1 MQQQAK
7 EFVAKY
13 SLVSVAADYPRGLNK
28 QYEELFLAI
37 FGRVPECS
45 GCSRGRDDWKLL
57 NNYSTT
63 GLTTTTKMSNSRYK
77 LKENCMPY
85 CASSHAYLMQKTLT
99 DEAAVRFLAQSPA
112 LKKHFAVLPEG
123 WEDEVKA
130 FQEKQPAAPAAEVEV
145 TQETAVV
152 NEPATGDEV
161 TTVTEETP
169 AEPAKA
175 ETPIEEK
182 QPAAPAKNPFKKRR

>member
-7 EFVAKY
+7 EFIAKY

-28 QYEELFLAI
+28 QYEDLFKSI
-37 FGRVPECS
+37 FNRVPDCS
-45 GCSRGRDDWKLL
+45 GCKKGRDDWQLL
-57 NNYSTT
+57 RNYSTT
-63 GLTTTTKMSNSRYK
+63 GLITTTTMSTSRFK

-112 LKKHFAVLPEG
+112 LKKHFVELPKG

-130 FQEKQPAAPAAEVEV
+130 FQENLPKALATEITEVNVTEEVPAPANQAQADQAPAPEAKPAQPAAP
-145 TQETAVV
+145 
-152 NEPATGDEV
+152 N
-161 TTVTEETP
+161 
-169 AEPAKA
+169 
-175 ETPIEEK
+175 
-182 QPAAPAKNPFKKRR
+182 KNPFKKKR